1 MSGRRTAHG
10 RKVDALKRA
19 LRRLFYPGAAAVL
32 LCAAAAAALLV
43 YVFTAGEKDG
53 PLAYA
58 SYLFSAYALAAVC
71 ANAVALV
78 RRCRERVARIPLV
91 QRYLD
96 EPEFRVNSALHVSLG
111 LNALYSALNA
121 VYGLAYHS
129 YWYGTLAAYYMFL
142 AVLRF
147 LLLRF
152 ARRHGLGADMAGEW
166 RRSRLCGVLLMLMNV
181 VLAGVVVLVMHGDG
195 GFAYAGN
202 LIYAMALYTFYAT
215 IMGVVNLARYRRYR
229 SPVMSAA
236 RAVSLASALVSM
248 FALETAMLAQF
259 GTADD
264 SVFRP
269 AMTVATGFAVWL
281 IVTALGAGMAIRAT
295 KALRRIKMEAGSG
308 QNV

>member
-19 LRRLFYPGAAAVL
+19 LRRLLYPGAAAVL

-78 RRCRERVARIPLV
+78 RRCRERVLRIPLV

-96 EPEFRVNSALHVSLG
+96 EPGFRVNSALHVSLG

-129 YWYGTLAAYYMFL
+129 YWYGTLAAYYTSL
-142 AVLRF
+142 ALLRF

-152 ARRHGLGADMAGEW
+152 ARRRG
-166 RRSRLCGVLLMLMNV
+166 
-181 VLAGVVVLVMHGDG
+181 AGVTRR
-195 GFAYAGN
+195 AAAG
-202 LIYAMALYTFYAT
+202 
-215 IMGVVNLARYRRYR
+215 
-229 SPVMSAA
+229 
-236 RAVSLASALVSM
+236 
-248 FALETAMLAQF
+248 
-259 GTADD
+259 
-264 SVFRP
+264 
-269 AMTVATGFAVWL
+269 
-281 IVTALGAGMAIRAT
+281 
-295 KALRRIKMEAGSG
+295 
-308 QNV
+308 

>member
-111 LNALYSALNA
+111 SNALYSALNA
-121 VYGLAYHS
+121 VYG
-129 YWYGTLAAYYMFL
+129 F
-142 AVLRF
+142 V
-147 LLLRF
+147 
-152 ARRHGLGADMAGEW
+152 
-166 RRSRLCGVLLMLMNV
+166 
-181 VLAGVVVLVMHGDG
+181 
-195 GFAYAGN
+195 
-202 LIYAMALYTFYAT
+202 
-215 IMGVVNLARYRRYR
+215 
-229 SPVMSAA
+229 
-236 RAVSLASALVSM
+236 
-248 FALETAMLAQF
+248 
-259 GTADD
+259 
-264 SVFRP
+264 
-269 AMTVATGFAVWL
+269 
-281 IVTALGAGMAIRAT
+281 
-295 KALRRIKMEAGSG
+295 
-308 QNV
+308 